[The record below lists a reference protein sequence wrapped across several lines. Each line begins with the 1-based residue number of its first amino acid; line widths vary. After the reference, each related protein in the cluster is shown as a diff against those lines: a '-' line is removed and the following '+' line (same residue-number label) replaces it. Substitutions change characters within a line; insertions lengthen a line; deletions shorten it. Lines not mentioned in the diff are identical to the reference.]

1 LNLNA
6 VITNAEIYAVNVI
19 KTRLEASGIKEGTTD
34 YKIIIAR
41 TADLLV
47 HHKEEVRDMYK
58 KNKALLQRW
67 IIGETHMEDL
77 KAFRKM
83 QKFGFTGDIVED
95 MKKVGA
101 DR

>member
-1 LNLNA
+1 MNNTDRLNLNA

-47 HHKEEVRDMYK
+47 HHKEEVRDM
-58 KNKALLQRW
+58 
-67 IIGETHMEDL
+67 
-77 KAFRKM
+77 
-83 QKFGFTGDIVED
+83 
-95 MKKVGA
+95 
-101 DR
+101 